1 VPLRR
6 RGRQGKYPKIRGEN
20 VIFLTFG
27 RNQTDLLFVSGQE
40 IGNQAGRDSPFD
52 TI

>member
-1 VPLRR
+1 VVRANT
-6 RGRQGKYPKIRGEN
+6 QKYAAEN

-27 RNQTDLLFVSGQE
+27 RNQSDLLFVAGEE

>member
-1 VPLRR
+1 VVRANT
-6 RGRQGKYPKIRGEN
+6 QKYAVEN

-27 RNQTDLLFVSGQE
+27 RSQSDLLFVSGEE
-40 IGNQAGRDSPFD
+40 IGNQAGRDSGID

>member
-1 VPLRR
+1 VVRANT
-6 RGRQGKYPKIRGEN
+6 QKYAGEN
-20 VIFLTFG
+20 VIFLTFD
-27 RNQTDLLFVSGQE
+27 RSQTGLMFVSGEE